1 MYNPYSPNDRD
12 PNNPVDRCYMPGP
25 DEALT
30 ENIFFTAINP
40 DDVNQENRVEIA
52 VKYDEKTFLINGM
65 PIDAQQCAELGMLL
79 FSLAARA
86 GINDLDSCVELLDGF
101 NIPIP
106 TQALKEV
113 ANNGNG

>member
-25 DEALT
+25 DGEISEQINYT
-30 ENIFFTAINP
+30 VINP
-40 DDVNQENRVEIA
+40 DNVQEENRVSI
-52 VKYDEKTFLINGM
+52 DINPDSKTFEINGLA
-65 PIDAQQCAELGMLL
+65 IDAQQLGELGMLL

-86 GINDLDSCVELLDGF
+86 GIDDLDSCTELLDGF

-106 TQALKEV
+106 TKALKEV
-113 ANNGNG
+113 ANNES